1 MLLLIK
7 MKMRPPSQP
16 LNHAMITHG
25 SSDAMGN
32 LVEHASL
39 VKEAYWE
46 KGRNCLKDVVRK
58 VSKNKPTDVIPWLS
72 PDVQRQLLH
81 HKHTNE
87 GFLKRS
93 RQSRLNKITGP
104 KAETHHTQGSISTV
118 VIAKKMVQ
126 ISFSWETVTTAK
138 LFSNAHT
145 NPKDKTLADDR
156 SGYMGEIP
164 VIEIVKQ
171 VPPLEEDSS
180 LFLEAVGGWSEK
192 GTIYGLGNSV
202 SLFCEKPT
210 NTAIANKPSYTPSII
225 AQLQTELDS
234 MMTELNS
241 TKNEI
246 QQRSSREE
254 QQWKMAE

>member
-1 MLLLIK
+1 
-7 MKMRPPSQP
+7 MRPPSQP

-87 GFLKRS
+87 AKR
-93 RQSRLNKITGP
+93 
-104 KAETHHTQGSISTV
+104 
-118 VIAKKMVQ
+118 
-126 ISFSWETVTTAK
+126 WETVTTAK

-145 NPKDKTLADDR
+145 NPKDKTFADDR

-192 GTIYGLGNSV
+192 GTIYGLSNSV

-246 QQRSSREE
+246 QQRASREE